1 MTHVRDIAR
10 LSPTEKKPRLRYYTA
25 EEEDIN
31 RMGEKV
37 ILREQVK
44 ELFNKK
50 YGQYKDNVKS
60 FTLTIQTSS
69 WLRRVYV

>member
-1 MTHVRDIAR
+1 MQVCGITQ
-10 LSPTEKKPRLRYYTA
+10 KKRVFAIP

-50 YGQYKDNVKS
+50 YGQYAGYG
-60 FTLTIQTSS
+60 
-69 WLRRVYV
+69 YVIYAFRTN